1 MELCV
6 WRFRFLSLFSCSF
19 RKKKSKTISAI
30 GDWDRLWLVLKM
42 WGGHKEEEEL
52 KMPSIQSALGGNS
65 FLISLLESRLTG
77 VKAGPSQT
85 HCEPPAP
92 SHLGY
97 KAGEWSLSSSPFYS
111 EGLKL
116 PFETSDARTELRVA
130 CTGEI
135 SLSVA
140 AEWLR
145 REEKRLP
152 RAVQLLW
159 RFDKT
164 RPCSLLVFVLF
175 QHYLAA
181 SVIKGKDFH
190 RLLLARVVLGWR
202 CALHAISPSLSFKL

>member
-1 MELCV
+1 
-6 WRFRFLSLFSCSF
+6 
-19 RKKKSKTISAI
+19 
-30 GDWDRLWLVLKM
+30 
-42 WGGHKEEEEL
+42 
-52 KMPSIQSALGGNS
+52 MPSILSALGGNS
-65 FLISLLESRLTG
+65 FLIPLLESRFTE

-85 HCEPPAP
+85 HGEPPAP
-92 SHLGY
+92 SHLAY
-97 KAGEWSLSSSPFYS
+97 KAGERSLSSSPFYS

-145 REEKRLP
+145 REEKRFP

-159 RFDKT
+159 RFDKN
-164 RPCSLLVFVLF
+164 RPCSLQVFVLF

-190 RLLLARVVLGWR
+190 GLLLARVVLGWR
-202 CALHAISPSLSFKL
+202 CALHAISSSLAFKLQVFFLLALFFLRLFFFSSPEINAMTFS